1 MAAVTVYSDFGAQE
15 NKICHCFHFSPI
27 SHEVMGLDAMVLVF
41 WMLGFKPAFPLSAFT
56 LKRLF
61 SSSSLSAL
69 WVVSSAY
76 LRLLIFLSAIWFLLV
91 SHLAWHFEWCTLHKS
106 WISLVTIYSL
116 DLLFPNFEPV
126 PLFEQSNTAGLYI
139 CTSNNNAY
147 CFWEMDVSFWILTL
161 L

>member
-1 MAAVTVYSDFGAQE
+1 MAAVTVYGDFGAQE

-27 SHEVMGLDAMVLVF
+27 SHEVMGLDVMVLVF
-41 WMLGFKPAFPLSAFT
+41 WMVGFKPAFSLSAFT
-56 LKRLF
+56 FKRLF

-91 SHLAWHFEWCTLHKS
+91 SHPARHFEWCTLHKS
-106 WISLVTIYSL
+106 WISLVTIYSI

-126 PLFEQSNTAGLYI
+126 PLFEWSNTAGWYI

-147 CFWEMDVSFWILTL
+147 CFWETDVSFWILTL